1 MAESTYVDYSEEVQ
15 ELSHLM
21 PALWRTLVRATR
33 FEDEM
38 PALESQVTILRR
50 LVSRGEMPP
59 AQLAQELR
67 LARPTISNLI
77 KGLVADGIIERRPSE
92 SDGRSVLLAATPRG
106 RRVIET
112 FRRGRLDVLT
122 DALATIPETDRAV
135 IVGSLESYEVLLH
148 RLEAMS
154 GGEPV

>member
-1 MAESTYVDYSEEVQ
+1 MPRPTYLEYSDEVQ

-33 FEDEM
+33 YENEM

-50 LVSRGEMPP
+50 LVSRGEMSP
-59 AQLAQELR
+59 AQLADELH

-77 KGLVADGIIERRPSE
+77 KGLVAEGIIERRPSE
-92 SDGRSVLLAATPRG
+92 LDGRSVLLAATTRG
-106 RRVIET
+106 ERIIDT
-112 FRRGRLDVLT
+112 FRRGRLEVLT
-122 DALATIPETDRAV
+122 DALASIPERDRTV
-135 IVGSLESYEVLLH
+135 IVGSLESFEVLLR
-148 RLEAMS
+148 RLEEMS